1 MRYARTDATVAE
13 PSFFIVPKKPLNLLK
28 NAASSAEKVG
38 MQFNDSN
45 ARFDFDDVSISC
57 CLIEGNT
64 LTTMVIPKDN
74 LVRMTINRMD
84 FLQAIRRVALK

>member
-1 MRYARTDATVAE
+1 M
-13 PSFFIVPKKPLNLLK
+13 PKKPLNLLK

-57 CLIEGNT
+57 LIEGNT
-64 LTTMVIPKDN
+64 LTTMRYLKDN
-74 LVRMTINRMD
+74 PTVGRL
-84 FLQAIRRVALK
+84 AE